1 MQQTEIIKISTLPK
15 SIQQSLPM
23 SIRTYKEEYYLDE
36 LPPQVQFLLKDY
48 TINNQ
53 EIKYKIVYDIRPEI
67 SEYGDFDTLKTVK
80 ETTLEY
86 LKNYFLTLP
95 GDYPFDPLFGC
106 NLKKYLQT
114 RDTQLRKTL
123 LSAEIDSIVNVL
135 AADLGVKIVINNVSI
150 NNLNKGDR
158 VEYVVSIDLSINGED
173 STIEMTA

>member
-1 MQQTEIIKISTLPK
+1 MQEQLIKISTLPK
-15 SIQQSLPM
+15 SVQQSLPM
-23 SIRTYKEEYYLDE
+23 SIRTYKDEYYLDE
-36 LPPQVQFLLKDY
+36 LPPQVQFLLRDY

-53 EIKYKIVYDIRPEI
+53 DIKYKIVYDIRPEI

-106 NLKKYLQT
+106 NLKKNLQT
-114 RDTQLRKTL
+114 RDSELRKTL
-123 LSAEIDSIVNVL
+123 ISSEIDSIVNVL
-135 AADLGVKIVINNVSI
+135 SADLGVKITINNVSI

-158 VEYVVSIDLSINGED
+158 VEYVVSIDLTINDEGA
-173 STIEMTA
+173 TIGMNV